1 LHFVDA
7 YPSTR
12 PFQPREHSRDHEDVT
27 IGGDGAPL
35 IRRSTQAE
43 RAHERIVNDRLTIRI
58 KLNPLANGIFRTF
71 R

>member
-12 PFQPREHSRDHEDVT
+12 PIQPRKHSRDHENVT
-27 IGGDGAPL
+27 ISGDGAL
-35 IRRSTQAE
+35 LMRRSMQAAL
-43 RAHERIVNDRLTIRI
+43 AHEPIVNDRLTIRI